1 MILLLLSLSKSYFNS
16 MLELVNTVDFD
27 YRINGEE
34 NLTVHTFLHFL
45 AIPVFLAVDF
55 FRFVASK

>member
-27 YRINGEE
+27 YRIKGKK
-34 NLTVHTFLHFL
+34 T
-45 AIPVFLAVDF
+45 
-55 FRFVASK
+55 